1 MTKIAGKLAIGIPF
15 YIFEKSVLLRYQME
29 DRNDIDLTNLYEDR
43 WRPCEKCVIRNPSC
57 DDCKSMWTA
66 RRWDEENIQRA
77 RIHERV
83 EVDLTNEDDTDDE
96 RRSGRRW
103 RLKNWLMRT
112 LSWMIP
118 TATTM

>member
-1 MTKIAGKLAIGIPF
+1 MK
-15 YIFEKSVLLRYQME
+15 

-96 RRSGRRW
+96 AFWEEVEAQELADADAELDDSDSDDDELDLGSSDDDETH
-103 RLKNWLMRT
+103 L
-112 LSWMIP
+112 
-118 TATTM
+118 

>member
-1 MTKIAGKLAIGIPF
+1 MK
-15 YIFEKSVLLRYQME
+15 

-77 RIHERV
+77 RIHERI
-83 EVDLTNEDDTDDE
+83 DLTNEDDTDDE
-96 RRSGRRW
+96 EVEAQELADADAELDDSDSDDDVKEEEPEEMEVQILGDDDQV
-103 RLKNWLMRT
+103 
-112 LSWMIP
+112 
-118 TATTM
+118 

>member
-1 MTKIAGKLAIGIPF
+1 
-15 YIFEKSVLLRYQME
+15 ME
-29 DRNDIDLTNLYEDR
+29 DRDDIDLTNLYEDR

-96 RRSGRRW
+96 EVEAQERADADAELDDSDSDDDVKEEEPEEMEVQILRDDKQ
-103 RLKNWLMRT
+103 L
-112 LSWMIP
+112 
-118 TATTM
+118 

>member
-1 MTKIAGKLAIGIPF
+1 
-15 YIFEKSVLLRYQME
+15 ME

-77 RIHERV
+77 RIHERI
-83 EVDLTNEDDTDDE
+83 DLTNEDDTDDE
-96 RRSGRRW
+96 AFWEEVEAQELADADAELDDSESDDDVKEEEPEEMEVQILRDDKQ
-103 RLKNWLMRT
+103 L
-112 LSWMIP
+112 
-118 TATTM
+118 

>member
-1 MTKIAGKLAIGIPF
+1 
-15 YIFEKSVLLRYQME
+15 ME
-29 DRNDIDLTNLYEDR
+29 DRDDIDLTNLYEDR

>member
-1 MTKIAGKLAIGIPF
+1 
-15 YIFEKSVLLRYQME
+15 ME

>member
-1 MTKIAGKLAIGIPF
+1 
-15 YIFEKSVLLRYQME
+15 ME

-43 WRPCEKCVIRNPSC
+43 WRPCERCVIRNPSC